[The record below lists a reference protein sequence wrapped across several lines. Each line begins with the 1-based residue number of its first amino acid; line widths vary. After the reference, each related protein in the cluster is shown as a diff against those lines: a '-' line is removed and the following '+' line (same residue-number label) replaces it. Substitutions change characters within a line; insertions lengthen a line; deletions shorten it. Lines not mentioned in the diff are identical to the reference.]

1 MSNFFSAIGTG
12 IASSAKAAGKFAGDV
27 LTAITD
33 VATSDYEA
41 RQEARRLLGEDLFKA
56 CEEDLRKRNLIWW
69 PNATEWVK
77 LKKKD

>member
-1 MSNFFSAIGTG
+1 MSVLSAIKN
-12 IASSAKAAGKFAGDV
+12 ASKAVGKFTGDV
-27 LTAITD
+27 FIAISD

-56 CEEDLRKRNLIWW
+56 CEEDLRKRNLVWW